1 MKTSKQKQA
10 TKRNFAL
17 MRLQGMQTNL
27 QQIIHDCK
35 VQEIKDA
42 ISTVKTYM
50 EYAEILITDTT
61 SEEWNEQRQT

>member
-27 QQIIHDCK
+27 QQIKYDCK
-35 VQEIKDA
+35 VKEIKDA
-42 ISTVKTYM
+42 ISTIKTYV
-50 EYAEILITDTT
+50 EYAEVLITDTT
-61 SEEWNEQRQT
+61 SEEWNE

>member
-17 MRLQGMQTNL
+17 MRLRGMQTNL

-35 VQEIKDA
+35 AKEIKDA
-42 ISTVKTYM
+42 ISTIKTYV
-50 EYAEILITDTT
+50 EYAEVLIIDTT
-61 SEEWNEQRQT
+61 SEEWNE

>member
-42 ISTVKTYM
+42 ISTVKTYI
-50 EYAEILITDTT
+50 EYAEILISDTT
-61 SEEWNEQRQT
+61 SKEWNEQRQA